1 MTGEN
6 ILAIRSLGMYAFPE
20 DWHLLRD
27 PTDMLFFE
35 SAEAALAA
43 GFQPMPASLRV
54 TERVAAL
61 LLEDPRLSPQ
71 DLALQLKVSVHQV
84 VRAFKKHTGMTPRAF
99 ARLQQLEMFK
109 THIAQGKNITT
120 SLYDAGFDS
129 LRALYERSNGF
140 LGMQPRVYQ
149 QGGKNMTISHATF
162 ETPFG
167 AMLMAVTDLGVCNL
181 QFGEPAA
188 LLNALQ
194 KEYPKA
200 ALVQDEGRIAPHKEA
215 VLAYLSGKTCTVEV
229 PLDVQGTDF
238 QWKVWQALR
247 RIPHGETRSYAQV
260 AEMLEAPRA
269 VRAVARACASNSVA
283 LIVPCHRVVRSDG
296 SLSGYRWGPER
307 KEHIL
312 SWEHQTRGLF

>member
-1 MTGEN
+1 MTGGN
-6 ILAIRSLGMYAFPE
+6 ILAIRSLGMYAPRE

-27 PTDMLFFE
+27 ATDMIVFE
-35 SAEAALAA
+35 SEEAALAA
-43 GFQPMPASLRV
+43 GFQPMPASLQV

-61 LLEDPRLSPQ
+61 LLEDPLLSTQ
-71 DLALQLKVSVHQV
+71 ALSLQLKMPVHQV

-99 ARLQQLEMFK
+99 ARLQQLETFK
-109 THIAQGKNITT
+109 THIAEGKNITT

-167 AMLMAVTDLGVCNL
+167 SMLMAVTDLGVCNL
-181 QFGEPAA
+181 QFGEPEA

-200 ALVQDEGRIAPHKEA
+200 VLVHDEGRIAPHKEA
-215 VLAYLSGKTCTVEV
+215 VLAYLGGKTRTVEV

-260 AEMLEAPRA
+260 AEMLEVPKA

-307 KEHIL
+307 KEQIL
-312 SWEHQTRGLF
+312 SWENQTRGLF